1 MKKIIFI
8 SVWVLIIYSW
18 FVNVPVNL
26 NEHTAYEDNENKEEI
41 INNIE
46 KREYNS
52 GEKNNQ
58 LFFGLSFGMNLN
70 DAKKKLSSL
79 ESENVLENISIQ
91 YGILGASYTMNYHEY
106 LNYGRVYCFFNDN
119 KLKELQIDTLNQ
131 NNDLLNL
138 FIKKYGEANY
148 MAVNE
153 WNKEYH
159 WIDGNQHLTIL
170 QIENS
175 NRLLIQY
182 IDTTEKVKENN
193 ENILD
198 KLGVCYKA

>member
-1 MKKIIFI
+1 MKKILFI
-8 SVWVLIIYSW
+8 SVWVLIIYSC
-18 FVNVPVNL
+18 VINVPIHFSV
-26 NEHTAYEDNENKEEI
+26 YSDNESNVNKKEI
-41 INNIE
+41 INKLE
-46 KREYNS
+46 KYEFYS

-58 LFFGLSFGMNLN
+58 LFFGLSFGMNFN

-79 ESENVLENISIQ
+79 ESENVLENISSQ

-106 LNYGRVYCFFNDN
+106 SNIGRVYCFFNDN

-131 NNDLLNL
+131 TNNLLDL
-138 FIKKYGEANY
+138 FIKKYGEADYIAENKL
-148 MAVNE
+148 
-153 WNKEYH
+153 NKEFH
-159 WIDGNQHLTIL
+159 WVDGNQHLTIF

-182 IDTTEKVKENN
+182 IDTTEKVKENS